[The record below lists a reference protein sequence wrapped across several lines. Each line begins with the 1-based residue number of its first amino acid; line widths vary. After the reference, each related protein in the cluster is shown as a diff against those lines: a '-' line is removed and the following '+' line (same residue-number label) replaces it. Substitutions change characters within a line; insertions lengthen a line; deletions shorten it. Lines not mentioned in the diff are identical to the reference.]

1 MVELFSE
8 KLYSFTLFGYPFP
21 ADICL
26 KTLEKCKCIVL
37 LENKINKICN
47 FLFSVQILID
57 NNRTTRI
64 RSSLRVIDREIV
76 LIGLKVNNQ
85 CNKVNVQNSF

>member
-26 KTLEKCKCIVL
+26 KTLEKCKVIVL
-37 LENKINKICN
+37 IEDKIIKICI

-57 NNRTTRI
+57 NYRTSRI
-64 RSSLRVIDREIV
+64 RSSLRVMDR
-76 LIGLKVNNQ
+76 
-85 CNKVNVQNSF
+85 